1 MQRRLLPGLAFSL
14 PIDVGF
20 AVGLATHDV
29 ARLGTLVWIA
39 QPIFDDA
46 PTLNVVSEIEAWRW
60 PVFFPLNAALRRQ
73 IVTKIGHVA
82 IPQSLETMP
91 YMRSRATLSGKPDG
105 VWNLV
110 SLAADGSFNTSRHGQ
125 TTDPSVPIYR
135 VVNDTALKEK
145 IVTGW
150 RSSDEW

>member
-14 PIDVGF
+14 PTDLGF

-39 QPIFDDA
+39 QPTFDME
-46 PTLNVVSEIEAWRW
+46 PTLDVVSEIEVWRW
-60 PVFFPLNAALRRQ
+60 PVFFPLNAALRRH

-82 IPQSLETMP
+82 IPQPLETMP

-105 VWNLV
+105 AWNLV
-110 SLAADGSFNTSRHGQ
+110 RFPGDGSFTTSRLGR

-135 VVNDTALKEK
+135 VVNDTALKER